1 MSKLESNRWPTEGSR
16 EARSND
22 STQPGTWKKT
32 GHLAAVW
39 EPNKDKED

>member
-1 MSKLESNRWPTEGSR
+1 MSKLESNRWPTAGSR
-16 EARSND
+16 DARGGED
-22 STQPGTWKKT
+22 EKPGKWKKT